1 MINIIFIVVLM
12 VYIYVWTTIE
22 KWTTIYR
29 LWFKLSTPEFF
40 IQYPKIYMYIS
51 YINFIILLIV
61 GFFTK
66 IPYISL
72 SLTILMFFLTW
83 IKGRKMAIKLYRE
96 ILNSLLEQSNTNED
110 KETLKNTL
118 NKSDNNILRSI

>member
-1 MINIIFIVVLM
+1 
-12 VYIYVWTTIE
+12 
-22 KWTTIYR
+22 
-29 LWFKLSTPEFF
+29 
-40 IQYPKIYMYIS
+40 MYIS